1 MGDTSARILLITASS
16 EEEAG
21 KIAKTLVAEKLA
33 ACVNIIPGVR
43 STYWWEGKVCHE
55 DEVMLIAKTMSDLF
69 PAVMNRVKSLHSY
82 EVPEIISFPIA
93 EGFPDYLRWIEEVTK

>member
-1 MGDTSARILLITASS
+1 MGDTSATIMFITASS

-21 KIAKTLVAEKLA
+21 KIAKSLVTEKLVA
-33 ACVNIIPGVR
+33 CVTIIPRVR
-43 STYWWEGKVCHE
+43 STYWWEGKVCQE
-55 DEVMLIAKTMSDLF
+55 DEVMLIAKTMSALF

-93 EGFPDYLRWIEEVTK
+93 EGFPDYLRWIDEVTQ

>member
-1 MGDTSARILLITASS
+1 MGDTSSRIIFITASS

-33 ACVNIIPGVR
+33 ACVNSIPGVK
-43 STYWWEGKVCHE
+43 STYWWEGKVCQE
-55 DEVMLIAKTMSDLF
+55 DEVMLIAKTTSALF
-69 PAVMNRVKSLHSY
+69 PAVMNRVKLLHSY

-93 EGFPDYLRWIEEVTK
+93 EGLPDYLRWIEEVTQ